1 MEKDLILYWLL
12 TESTYLAVDMV
23 VELHTRAC
31 TRAEPGEAMAV
42 EEAECV
48 RASERGDNGCIP
60 SGCFIF
66 YV

>member
-1 MEKDLILYWLL
+1 MEKDLILNWLL

-31 TRAEPGEAMAV
+31 TRAEAMAV
-42 EEAECV
+42 EAECV